1 MQNDNELY
9 CGGFGVQHFQNN
21 GRCGICGDPWHKNPK
36 EHEAPGGLY
45 ANGIITKI
53 YKQVHTY
60 LNFMMQFSRLKDP
73 LLVTPLFPLHLVQ
86 YKVLLY
92 FNV

>member
-21 GRCGICGDPWHKNPK
+21 GRCGICGDPWQKNPR

-53 YKQVHTY
+53 YKQVWGCTVGY
-60 LNFMMQFSRLKDP
+60 FSASIQ
-73 LLVTPLFPLHLVQ
+73 VI
-86 YKVLLY
+86 
-92 FNV
+92 